1 MPYAQMLS
9 PSPAFTRDQQN
20 IISQALAILETQLQ
34 RRPYAM
40 TSPEVVKT
48 WLRLHLHPQT
58 RECFMVLYL
67 DNRHRLIAS
76 ETISMGTFNA
86 TVVYPREVV
95 IQALHHRSAAVVIAH
110 NHPAG
115 DPTPS
120 ESDRTLTDKL
130 VNALDMVGIRVL
142 DHLIIGDGEPVSQA
156 ERGWLPC

>member
-9 PSPAFTRDQQN
+9 PSPVFTRDQQH

-40 TSPEVVKT
+40 TSPEVVKA

-76 ETISMGTFNA
+76 ETVSVGTFNA
-86 TVVYPREVV
+86 TIVYPREVV
-95 IQALHHRSAAVVIAH
+95 IQALCHQSAAVVFAH

-120 ESDRTLTDKL
+120 ESDRTLTDRL

-142 DHLIIGDGEPVSQA
+142 DHLIIGDGEPVSLA